1 MVDKNILVDHPTAK
15 KLTKGLTRFLIE
27 TCMQRKK
34 KQTKPQIQYVICYL
48 ATAQTPHN
56 HIVIRNGNGNMILRS
71 KLS

>member
-34 KQTKPQIQYVICYL
+34 TNKTTNTIRHLLLGNSTDTSQSHCDPQWERQ
-48 ATAQTPHN
+48 HD
-56 HIVIRNGNGNMILRS
+56 S
-71 KLS
+71 SF